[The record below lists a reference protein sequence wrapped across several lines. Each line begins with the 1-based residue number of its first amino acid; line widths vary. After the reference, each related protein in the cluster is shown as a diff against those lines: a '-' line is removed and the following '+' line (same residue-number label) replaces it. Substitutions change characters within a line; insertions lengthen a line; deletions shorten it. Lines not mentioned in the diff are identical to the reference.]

1 MVTPTRHNARAA
13 GAVVLAMVA
22 ITASDA
28 LVKGLLEEIKPSQ
41 FIFVR
46 ALVILLILG
55 VALVLNN
62 QRIPLPSLRQPWSL
76 VRGGCELLS
85 TSLGFSDCSSSHC
98 PPLPRSPGP
107 HPLW

>member
-13 GAVVLAMVA
+13 GTVVLAMAA

-55 VALVLNN
+55 GVLCVT
-62 QRIPLPSLRQPWSL
+62 RPWGTEWSL
-76 VRGGCELLS
+76 LLLLS
-85 TSLGFSDCSSSHC
+85 IATAASAL
-98 PPLPRSPGP
+98 REI
-107 HPLW
+107 

>member
-85 TSLGFSDCSSSHC
+85 TSLGFSDYSSSHC
-98 PPLPRSPGP
+98 PPLPRSPSK
-107 HPLW
+107 